1 MSFGKFFIISAP
13 SGAGKTSLVKEVLK
27 ECGKKYNLKRAITYT
42 TRPPREG
49 EIDGEHYHF
58 VSVDEFKEKID
69 KDYFIEWSTWYD
81 HYYGSPSSLLKRV
94 QEGVSFVAILDRQG
108 AKDVI
113 SVYPQ
118 SILIWITPPSLEVLK
133 NRLVLRAKDSEATI
147 ENRLRKPSIEIEQ
160 EVSEQFYQHH
170 IVNDNYKIAK
180 KEIVALFDQIF
191 GSCRFS

>member
-58 VSVDEFKEKID
+58 VSIKEFKEKVD

-81 HYYGSPSSLLKRV
+81 HYYGSPSSLLKEI
-94 QEGVSFVAILDRQG
+94 QEGTSFVAVLDRQG
-108 AKDVI
+108 AKDVF
-113 SVYPQ
+113 SLHPHA
-118 SILIWITPPSLEVLK
+118 ILIWITPPSLEELK
-133 NRLVLRAKDSEATI
+133 NRLMIRGEDSQATI
-147 ENRLRKPSIEIEQ
+147 ENRLRKASIEIE
-160 EVSEQFYQHH
+160 EEESEHFYQYH
-170 IVNDNYKIAK
+170 IINDSYEKAK
-180 KEIVALFDQIF
+180 KEMIDLFEDTL
-191 GSCRFS
+191 SSP